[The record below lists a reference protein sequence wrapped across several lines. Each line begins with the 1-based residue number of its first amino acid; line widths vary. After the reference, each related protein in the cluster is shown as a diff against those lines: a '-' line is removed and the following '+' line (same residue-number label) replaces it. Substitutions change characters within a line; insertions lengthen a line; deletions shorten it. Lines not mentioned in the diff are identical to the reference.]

1 MFARK
6 NQLAHAELLW
16 NVEKQISQRT
26 LGQVH
31 NLQIEAR
38 DNRVVVRGCTPSYF
52 VKQLAIHAAMEVLER
67 KQAPLELDMQ
77 LRVLSRD

>member
-6 NQLAHAELLW
+6 NQPAHTELLW

-52 VKQLAIHAAMEVLER
+52 VKQLAIHAALEVLE